1 MPTDSKAAAASAGT
15 TMMEAS
21 EAMLPLMPRN
31 STVAVRHHSGTP
43 RIARRMAVVSRP
55 TFSANP
61 MAICMASTSPNGVKV
76 WKFVSRFSSS
86 QTNPSLLIRLL
97 DVTVS
102 PVVGFTTLTPAA
114 EQSML
119 ITARIRHSHK
129 NRM

>member
-1 MPTDSKAAAASAGT
+1 
-15 TMMEAS
+15 
-21 EAMLPLMPRN
+21 MPRN